1 MFGGLGS
8 VLGSLWGCLEAGS
21 QAGGCYG
28 AFVWLRV
35 SLGAE
40 TMLVGQGINVG
51 LPYGRLGVRLGSIC
65 GAMGG

>member
-1 MFGGLGS
+1 MIWNKS
-8 VLGSLWGCLEAGS
+8 GCFLQTIHVVPKPPGM
-21 QAGGCYG
+21 
-28 AFVWLRV
+28 WV